1 MDDDSLLAI
10 CHRVA
15 DVVPGALEEVQ
26 DLTAAG
32 ARPGQ
37 YALDLAAD
45 RAVLDVLEEAGLGVL
60 SEESGLHRP
69 DSEFIAVVDPVD
81 GSTNAS
87 RGIPWYATSVCVLD
101 ALGPRAAVVAN
112 LSTGVR
118 YHALRGGGA
127 WRDTTRIEPSGCT
140 EMRRAVVALSGYPR
154 RHLGW
159 AQFRALGSAA
169 LEMCAVAEGVVDV
182 FSVGGRAHLAPWD
195 YLGAMLLCTEAGATV
210 IDLEGQELVTAEF
223 GARRAVAAAA
233 TSALMA
239 ELRARR
245 ARRTRI
251 RLRWPAADGYA
262 VPRNRVGR
270 GCPTGG
276 RTVRRRPVITPN
288 PTPTGLASRPGWNT
302 GSTLVPICANSAV
315 DGISATCRR
324 SDTPADRSTGDPE
337 RLSQR
342 IPAEPFAGR
351 RIDTIRLRARNAGA

>member
-1 MDDDSLLAI
+1 VDDDSLLAI

-15 DVVPGALEEVQ
+15 DVVPGALRDVE

-32 ARPGQ
+32 TRPGQ

-45 RAVLDVLEEAGLGVL
+45 RVVLDVLEDAGLGVL

-101 ALGPRAAVVAN
+101 KVGPRAAVVAN
-112 LSTGVR
+112 LATGVR
-118 YHALRGGGA
+118 YYAVRGGGA
-127 WRDTTRIEPSGCT
+127 WRDSTRIAPSGCT

-169 LEMCAVAEGVVDV
+169 LEMCAVADGMIDV

-210 IDLEGQELVTAEF
+210 VDLDGRALVTAEF
-223 GARRAVAAAA
+223 DARRAVAAAA
-233 TSALMA
+233 TPALMA
-239 ELRARR
+239 ELQRAS
-245 ARRTRI
+245 
-251 RLRWPAADGYA
+251 P
-262 VPRNRVGR
+262 VGE
-270 GCPTGG
+270 G
-276 RTVRRRPVITPN
+276 
-288 PTPTGLASRPGWNT
+288 
-302 GSTLVPICANSAV
+302 
-315 DGISATCRR
+315 
-324 SDTPADRSTGDPE
+324 
-337 RLSQR
+337 
-342 IPAEPFAGR
+342 
-351 RIDTIRLRARNAGA
+351 